1 MFKTLHTDTIES
13 LVIAYGKS
21 EASGDLLTSLKC
33 LWSVI
38 EEYVNNGKLSSVGV
52 SDVDTDV
59 FIQLFQWAK
68 VSNSALFIC
77 WNWLIKTFDFC
88 FRWSPILYKS
98 IWPRAASFH
107 RLCKSSPRRMTY
119 NFWPTVIHAVSK
131 TSIHIF
137 LVIKIFELILF
148 SFHLQGFY
156 LTRA

>member
-21 EASGDLLTSLKC
+21 EASDDLLTSLKC

-68 VSNSALFIC
+68 VSLIMALYQILISFI
-77 WNWLIKTFDFC
+77 NKLIHQF
-88 FRWSPILYKS
+88 FR
-98 IWPRAASFH
+98 
-107 RLCKSSPRRMTY
+107 
-119 NFWPTVIHAVSK
+119 
-131 TSIHIF
+131 
-137 LVIKIFELILF
+137 
-148 SFHLQGFY
+148 
-156 LTRA
+156 